1 MPRAGAAFAAATG
14 LAALAV
20 AALDTRALALGLL
33 LAGVAVIAGAVAWLE
48 SGPDHAREIVV
59 VATISAVAA
68 IGHVVL
74 HPLPGVQPVTLIV
87 VATGAAL
94 GARAGVAVGLVSAF
108 VSNFALGQGPWT
120 VWQMLAWGLCGAV
133 GAALAPV
140 LTRRTVFAIV
150 LGLLGLAFSGFL
162 DVWSWSAYYDQ
173 HTWSTFAANAA
184 RGFPFDVAHAVGN
197 VVFALLAG
205 PELLRL
211 LGRYGRRLRTEVV
224 WA

>member
-1 MPRAGAAFAAATG
+1 VAAGIG
-14 LAALAV
+14 ALAI
-20 AALDTRALALGLL
+20 AALDTRALAVGLL
-33 LAGVAVIAGAVAWLE
+33 LAGAAVIAGAIGWLE

-59 VATISAVAA
+59 VATLSAVAA
-68 IGHVVL
+68 AGHVLL

-120 VWQMLAWGLCGAV
+120 VWQMLAWGACGAI
-133 GAALAPV
+133 GAALAPL
-140 LTRRTVFAIV
+140 LTRRLAFAIV
-150 LGLLGLAFSGFL
+150 LGLLGLAFSSFM
-162 DVWSWSAYYDQ
+162 DVWSWIAYYDQ
-173 HTWSTFAANAA
+173 HTWATFAANAA

-197 VVFALLAG
+197 VVFALVAG

-211 LGRYGRRLRTEVV
+211 LERYGRRLRTEIV